1 MAEFVTADGVPI
13 NYCLRGT
20 GPPIYFC
27 HGGPF
32 GSYEAL
38 AADLQP
44 LEEAFTVVL
53 HDYRG
58 SGRSGTAP
66 PDTYDF
72 GHLADDLEQLRREL
86 GHPKIDLMAHS
97 MGVWV
102 ALTFA
107 LSHPDF
113 LDRLILVGGSP
124 VSPRLVPRAMTRAL
138 GLPRVA
144 KVSLQSLLFLARW
157 SWRSSSPGARRSL
170 VRMSE
175 TTQEGKR
182 EFRNR
187 IRNRPI
193 LDNDDGP
200 SLLRENLRVD
210 LRRELPEIGCPTLVI
225 YGTRDAMAVVGAEE
239 FKRLPKAEFC
249 RLVGIGHDVFIED
262 PGPASAA
269 VREFLS
275 RQR

>member
-1 MAEFVTADGVPI
+1 MAAFVTPDGVSI
-13 NYCLRGT
+13 NYCLRGS
-20 GPPIYFC
+20 GPPVYFC

-32 GSYEAL
+32 GSYEVL

-44 LEEAFTVVL
+44 LEADFTLVL

-58 SGRSGTAP
+58 SGRSGTASS
-66 PDTYDF
+66 DTYDF
-72 GHLADDLEQLRREL
+72 AHLADDLDHLRREL

-107 LSHPDF
+107 LSHPES

-124 VSPRLVPRAMTRAL
+124 VSPRLAPWAMTRAL

-144 KVSLQSLLFLARW
+144 KVSLQSLWFLALW

-170 VRMSE
+170 VRLSQ

-182 EFRNR
+182 EFRNL
-187 IRNRPI
+187 ILSRPI
-193 LDNDDGP
+193 LDNDDGL
-200 SLLRENLRVD
+200 SLLQENLRVD
-210 LRRELPEIGCPTLVI
+210 LRRRLPDIGCPTLVI
-225 YGTRDAMAVVGAEE
+225 YGTRDAMAVVGAAE
-239 FKRLPKAEFC
+239 FKRLPNVEFS
-249 RLVGIGHDVFIED
+249 RLAGIGHDVFIED
-262 PGPASAA
+262 PEPAFAA
-269 VREFLS
+269 VREFLKKPT
-275 RQR
+275 

>member
-1 MAEFVTADGVPI
+1 VAEFVAADGVPI
-13 NYCLRGT
+13 NYCLRGS

-32 GSYEAL
+32 GSYEVL

-44 LEEAFTVVL
+44 LEEDFTLVL

-58 SGRSGTAP
+58 SGRSGRAP

-72 GHLADDLEQLRREL
+72 SHLAADLEQLRQEL
-86 GHPKIDLMAHS
+86 GHPTIDLVAHS

-107 LSHPDF
+107 LSHPDS
-113 LDRLILVGGSP
+113 LNRLILVGGSP

-144 KVSLQSLLFLARW
+144 KVSLQSLLFLAVW

-170 VRMSE
+170 VRMSQ
-175 TTQEGKR
+175 TTQEGRR
-182 EFRNR
+182 EFRNL
-187 IRNRPI
+187 ILSRPI

-200 SLLRENLRVD
+200 YLLRENQRVD
-210 LRRELPEIGCPTLVI
+210 LRRQLPDVGCRTLII
-225 YGTRDAMAVVGAEE
+225 YGTGDAMAVVGAEE
-239 FKRLPKAEFC
+239 FKRLPNAEFS

-262 PGPASAA
+262 PEPALAA
-269 VREFLS
+269 VREFLKQP
-275 RQR
+275 R